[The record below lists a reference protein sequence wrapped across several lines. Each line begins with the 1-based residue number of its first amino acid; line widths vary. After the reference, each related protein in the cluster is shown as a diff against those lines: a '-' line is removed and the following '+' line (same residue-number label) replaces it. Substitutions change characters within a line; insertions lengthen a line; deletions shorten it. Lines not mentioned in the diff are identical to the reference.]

1 MKKLN
6 FLAFLVAI
14 AFVSCAK
21 SDAPTPTTA
30 FVAPKPSIDV
40 AAALI
45 GSWTL
50 SAFGKLTTNT
60 STGGGGCG
68 DSGSSTQ
75 VVWSTTSDDEMLS
88 FAKNGDFV
96 QLKQSKEACRGTY
109 SLNLGNATLTNSCA
123 NEAQNFSDVSDKSL
137 TLNDGTTFL
146 RFDKTSPNPY

>member
-14 AFVSCAK
+14 AFMSCAK
-21 SDAPTPTTA
+21 SDAPTPTAA

-45 GSWTL
+45 GSWKL
-50 SAFGKLTTNT
+50 SAVGTLTTQT
-60 STGGGGCG
+60 STSGGCS
-68 DSGSSTQ
+68 DSGSSPE
-75 VVWSTTSDDEMLS
+75 VSWSTTNNDEVLS

-96 QLKQSKEACRGTY
+96 QLKQSKVACKGTY

-137 TLNDGTTFL
+137 TLKEGTTFF
-146 RFDKTSPNPY
+146 RFDKTSSNPY